1 MSERS
6 ERISGPLDGV
16 RVLEFAGIGP
26 CPFAVMMLAD
36 MGAAVIRVDRIGP
49 PSGEYTANPVLERGR
64 RSIAVDLKQP
74 YAQDV
79 VRRLV
84 EQTDVLVEGFRPGV
98 MERLGIGPS
107 ECLAVNP
114 ALVYGRMT
122 GWGQGGPRASD
133 AGHDINYIGLA
144 GALHAIGRAG
154 GPPQPPLNLVGDF
167 GGGAMFLAFGIV
179 CALLE
184 ARRSGHGQVVDAS
197 VVDGTT
203 TLLGLVFGLQA
214 VDRWVDERGH
224 NLLDTGC
231 PYYDVYECADGGYVA
246 VGTIERKFF
255 ANALEVLGLD
265 RAEWLPSHGD
275 RARWP
280 ALRAA
285 LTEAFRSATR
295 DEWAER
301 FAGREACVT
310 PVLSLAEARRDP
322 HAVARGLHIPL
333 PDSDAVQPAP
343 APRFSRTVPTL
354 DAPAPQPGEHT
365 AEILRE
371 LGVDAGESAALVD
384 RGAVATA
391 PLSRGRRARP
401 TASPGRPG

>member
-1 MSERS
+1 M
-6 ERISGPLDGV
+6 SGPLDGV

-36 MGAAVIRVDRIGP
+36 MGASVIRVDRVGP
-49 PSGEYTANPVLERGR
+49 PPGEYTANPVLERGR

-74 YAQDV
+74 HAQGV

-84 EQTDVLVEGFRPGV
+84 ERADVLVEGFRPGV

-122 GWGQGGPRASD
+122 GWGQGGPLASD
-133 AGHDINYIGLA
+133 AGHDINYISLA

-154 GPPQPPLNLVGDF
+154 GPPQLPLNLVGDF

-203 TLLGLVFGLQA
+203 TLLGLVFGMQA
-214 VDRWVDERGH
+214 VGRWVDERGH

-255 ANALEVLGLD
+255 ANVLEVLGLD
-265 RAEWLPSHGD
+265 RDEWLPGHGD

-295 DEWAER
+295 DEWAKR

-322 HAVARGLHIPL
+322 HAVARGLHVPL
-333 PDSDAVQPAP
+333 PGPGGGRAMQPAP

-354 DAPAPQPGEHT
+354 GAPAPRPGEHT

-371 LGVDAGESAALVD
+371 LGVDAGEIAALVE

-391 PLSRGRRARP
+391 PLSP
-401 TASPGRPG
+401 